1 MCGSRKYPNL
11 PQEGFS
17 EIPKQMGSKFL
28 KVSMNS
34 DWNFWR
40 DRFGEGGSNKK
51 KSLFGRVMD
60 IFFWKISILN
70 NQPYSDWV
78 FP

>member
-51 KSLFGRVMD
+51 K
-60 IFFWKISILN
+60 IPFWEGYGHFLENLN
-70 NQPYSDWV
+70 
-78 FP
+78 FE

>member
-11 PQEGFS
+11 SQEGFS
-17 EIPKQMGSKFL
+17 EIPRRMGSKFL

-40 DRFGEGGSNKK
+40 DGFGEG
-51 KSLFGRVMD
+51 KSQF
-60 IFFWKISILN
+60 
-70 NQPYSDWV
+70 
-78 FP
+78 